1 MATNNENAIVV
12 KLLNLLDSSQTSVVL
27 PVVLVEESLANVEIR
42 RVERVTE
49 LEGCG
54 DTLTEFRVLKT
65 LVNYRVLHLSLL

>member
-1 MATNNENAIVV
+1 MSTNNENAIVV

-49 LEGCG
+49 LE
-54 DTLTEFRVLKT
+54 
-65 LVNYRVLHLSLL
+65 

>member
-1 MATNNENAIVV
+1 MAANDENTIVV

-49 LEGCG
+49 LE
-54 DTLTEFRVLKT
+54 
-65 LVNYRVLHLSLL
+65 

>member
-1 MATNNENAIVV
+1 MATNDENAIVV

-49 LEGCG
+49 LE
-54 DTLTEFRVLKT
+54 
-65 LVNYRVLHLSLL
+65 